1 MKNRVT
7 HQHDDLQKKITE
19 KKLEFGNENW
29 DLTKQNKVIYPSERC
44 GFLHMI
50 QKRKLESKQLKS

>member
-1 MKNRVT
+1 MMIY
-7 HQHDDLQKKITE
+7 KKKLPK